1 MTRIDQDA
9 APVAAATSRP
19 PVAGVLGAFTLIVVV
34 LTVIAS
40 IAARYATGKPR
51 FPTLTGP
58 AWLDAWYAFDSD
70 WYFQIATNGY
80 SYIPGAQSSVAFF
93 PTYPMAVRGVGWLI
107 GDYQVAGQ
115 LLSVL
120 AGATSVVLFT
130 IWVWQRL
137 PRRSAITAIG
147 ALMLYPF
154 AFFLY
159 GPMYG
164 DSLFLLVGIVAFLLL
179 ERRRYWLAGVVGA
192 LATAGR
198 PNGIAVAV
206 GLVIGM
212 LEVLALRRMATA
224 EAATTPTASPLRHGG
239 RQWPTRPR
247 FAELIRSVP
256 SIRWREAGVFVSGLG
271 LIGWCLYL
279 WFEFADPLLF
289 LEVQST
295 WSQGAGPT
303 TWFKVK
309 YFEILLAGGYRWG
322 LLLTLQA
329 VAVVIGLL
337 LLGRVRRYFGWGYA
351 AYALVVLAIP
361 LIGTGDFLGT
371 GRYVMV
377 AFPVMAAGG
386 HLLASLRW
394 PWVRWVFLAACAIG
408 IMVSTALYAVGDLIT

>member
-1 MTRIDQDA
+1 MTRIERPA
-9 APVAAATSRP
+9 PPVAAQTSRP
-19 PVAGVLGAFTLIVVV
+19 PIAAVLGLYAVITVV
-34 LTVIAS
+34 LTGVAT
-40 IAARYATGKPR
+40 IAARYATTKPN

-70 WYFQIATNGY
+70 WYYQIATNGY
-80 SYIPGAQSSVAFF
+80 SFVPGQQSSVAFF
-93 PTYPMAVRGVGWLI
+93 PTYPMTVRAVGRVL

-115 LLSVL
+115 LISVL
-120 AGATSVVLFT
+120 AGVAAVVLFT
-130 IWVWQRL
+130 RWVWQRL
-137 PRRSAITAIG
+137 PRPSALTAIG

-164 DSLFLLVGIVAFLLL
+164 DSLFLLVGLSSFLLL
-179 ERRRYWLAGVVGA
+179 ERRQYWLAGAVGA

-212 LEVLALRRMATA
+212 LEMLALRAGSGTA
-224 EAATTPTASPLRHGG
+224 PSDAG
-239 RQWPTRPR
+239 RPWPIRPR
-247 FAELIRSVP
+247 FVELVHAVP

-271 LIGWCLYL
+271 LIGWCVYL
-279 WFEFADPLLF
+279 WYRFSDPLLF
-289 LEVQST
+289 LEVQAT
-295 WSQGAGPT
+295 WDQGAGPS
-303 TWFKVK
+303 TWFKIK
-309 YFEILLAGGYRWG
+309 YFDIFLAGGYRWG
-322 LLLTLQA
+322 LLLTVQA

-337 LLGRVRRYFGWGYA
+337 LLGRVKRYFGWGYA

-386 HLLASLRW
+386 HLLATLRW
-394 PWVRWVFLAACAIG
+394 PWVRWVFLACCAIG
-408 IMVSTALYAVGDLIT
+408 IMVSTALYAVGELIT

>member
-1 MTRIDQDA
+1 
-9 APVAAATSRP
+9 
-19 PVAGVLGAFTLIVVV
+19 VLGLYALIAAV
-34 LTVIAS
+34 LTIVAT
-40 IAARYATGKPR
+40 IAAGYAITKPA
-51 FPTLTGP
+51 FATLTGP
-58 AWLDAWYAFDSD
+58 SWLDAWYAFDSD
-70 WYFQIATNGY
+70 WYYQIATNGY
-80 SYIPGAQSSVAFF
+80 TYVPGRQSSVAFF
-93 PTYPMAVRGVGWLI
+93 PTYPMTVRAAGWII
-107 GDYQVAGQ
+107 GDYQIAGQ

-120 AGATSVVLFT
+120 AGAAAVVLFT
-130 IWVWQRL
+130 RWVWQRL
-137 PRRSAITAIG
+137 PRASAVTAIG

-164 DSLFLLVGIVAFLLL
+164 DSLFLLIGLTAFLLL
-179 ERRRYWLAGVVGA
+179 ERRQYWLAGVVGA

-212 LEVLALRRMATA
+212 LEVLALRR
-224 EAATTPTASPLRHGG
+224 AATGSSSTATDPGG
-239 RQWPTRPR
+239 DWPVRPR
-247 FAELIRSVP
+247 FVELIRAVQ

-271 LIGWCLYL
+271 LVGWCIYL
-279 WFEFADPLLF
+279 WYEFADPLLF

-295 WSQGAGPT
+295 WDQGAGPT

-309 YFEILLAGGYRWG
+309 YFDIFLAGGYRWG
-322 LLLTLQA
+322 LLLTVQA

-386 HLLASLRW
+386 HLLATLRW
-394 PWVRWVFLAACAIG
+394 PWVRWAFLACCAIG
-408 IMVSTALYAVGDLIT
+408 IMVSTALYAVGELIT